1 MSAKSICQQM
11 VHGEMEDTGLY
22 VKSRT
27 DVQVAFWCLSRLKS
41 KYEQSN
47 YAGRTVMAY
56 SGPAN
61 QPRVY
66 ERIHANRQA
75 VNRHTNRPTSK

>member
-1 MSAKSICQQM
+1 MRWRTQDGS
-11 VHGEMEDTGLY
+11 Y

-27 DVQVAFWCLSRLKS
+27 DVQIAFWCLSQRKS
-41 KYEQSN
+41 TYEQSDD
-47 YAGRTVMAY
+47 ADRTVMAY

-66 ERIHANRQA
+66 ELIHANRQA
-75 VNRHTNRPTSK
+75 VNRHTNRPKIKTLW